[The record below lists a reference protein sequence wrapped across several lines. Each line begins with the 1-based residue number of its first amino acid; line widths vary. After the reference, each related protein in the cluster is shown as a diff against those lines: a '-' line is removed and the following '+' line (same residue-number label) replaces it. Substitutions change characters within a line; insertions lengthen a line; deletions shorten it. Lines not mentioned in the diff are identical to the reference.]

1 MKTANCQKDS
11 KRLRMKRLRAYL
23 TMGYLQIGTRVHEG
37 KLYENGKPNVGLKY
51 VGGVFYFDAELANA
65 EIDGVRY
72 EQGRVT
78 ATAEQLQVEKAQQ
91 TVEDAETVVYETKTD
106 YIEFNKI
113 MNKVSGNTAPTIKPS
128 ALKKKNVL
136 TLAQFIEKYKD
147 QELTDSDKAE
157 IESVRATYE
166 AEATQNLQ
174 AALQHYETA
183 LKDFAAAI
191 EVAAKAGD
199 STNELAVWQEALAS
213 KAKTVTALQT
223 EVATFKNIQFDVATI
238 IDALNVAV
246 SATGGDPL
254 PPADQPSE
262 PVEQKPVVPTP
273 PPFVPNIPLPNDNNS
288 QPSAPEQ
295 GEGNGTTPE
304 QGEENAE
311 TALNNQITQLLTSL
325 QGTAFTQADIEQAL
339 QQLNVPYTFEV
350 SVVDA
355 LLTKNITI
363 TATDTE
369 KNEVV
374 TVTYTVFSI

>member
-1 MKTANCQKDS
+1 M
-11 KRLRMKRLRAYL
+11 
-23 TMGYLQIGTRVHEG
+23 
-37 KLYENGKPNVGLKY
+37 
-51 VGGVFYFDAELANA
+51 
-65 EIDGVRY
+65 
-72 EQGRVT
+72 
-78 ATAEQLQVEKAQQ
+78 
-91 TVEDAETVVYETKTD
+91 
-106 YIEFNKI
+106 
-113 MNKVSGNTAPTIKPS
+113 
-128 ALKKKNVL
+128 
-136 TLAQFIEKYKD
+136 
-147 QELTDSDKAE
+147 
-157 IESVRATYE
+157 RATYE

-183 LKDFAAAI
+183 LKDFAVAI
-191 EVAAKAGD
+191 EVAAKVDD
-199 STNELAVWQEALAS
+199 SANELAVWQEALAS

-246 SATGGDPL
+246 SATGGNPL
-254 PPADQPSE
+254 PPAEQPNE

-288 QPSAPEQ
+288 NPTTPEQ
-295 GEGNGTTPE
+295 GEGNETAPE

-311 TALNNQITQLLTSL
+311 TALNDQITQLLTSL